1 VVAVPLDERGAGPE
15 VVLRVDEVTD
25 ALAGLAGVLNEE
37 ADLGRVLQ
45 SVVDQAVRVIP
56 GSDMVSISV
65 VPADSSQAETQTLAS
80 SSNRVLEI
88 DAQQYAAG
96 NGPCL
101 EAARTGQIVRVDV
114 QQALQ
119 RWPQFARDARRAG
132 VASYLSAPL
141 SIDERFAGSL
151 NLYGEQP
158 GSFGGLD
165 EALVRLYTTAATD
178 AIASARR
185 YAQARAEAD
194 NLRRALDSRAV
205 IDQAIGVLMAQ
216 RGIGPQQAFDEL
228 SRTSQNTNT
237 KLRDVAGKVIDRAR
251 RRIT

>member
-1 VVAVPLDERGAGPE
+1 
-15 VVLRVDEVTD
+15 
-25 ALAGLAGVLNEE
+25 
-37 ADLGRVLQ
+37 
-45 SVVDQAVRVIP
+45 
-56 GSDMVSISV
+56 
-65 VPADSSQAETQTLAS
+65 
-80 SSNRVLEI
+80 
-88 DAQQYAAG
+88 
-96 NGPCL
+96 
-101 EAARTGQIVRVDV
+101 VDV

>member
-1 VVAVPLDERGAGPE
+1 MPRDERGTGAE
-15 VVLRVDEVTD
+15 IVLRVDEVTD
-25 ALAGLAGVLNEE
+25 ALTGLAEVLNEE
-37 ADLGRVLQ
+37 PGLRRVLQ

-65 VPADSSQAETQTLAS
+65 LPADSAQPSAQTQTLAS
-80 SSNRVLEI
+80 SSDRVRDI

-101 EAARTGQIVRVDV
+101 EAARTGRIVRVDV
-114 QQALQ
+114 EQALQ
-119 RWPQFARDARRAG
+119 RWPRFARDAQRAG

-151 NLYGEQP
+151 NLYGEQAD
-158 GSFGGLD
+158 SFGGLD
-165 EALVRLYTTAATD
+165 EALVRLYTRAATE
-178 AIASARR
+178 AIANARR

-205 IDQAIGVLMAQ
+205 IDQAIGVLIVQ

-228 SRTSQNTNT
+228 SRMSQNTNT
-237 KLRDVAGKVIDRAR
+237 KLRDVAGQIVDRAR
-251 RRIT
+251 RQIT